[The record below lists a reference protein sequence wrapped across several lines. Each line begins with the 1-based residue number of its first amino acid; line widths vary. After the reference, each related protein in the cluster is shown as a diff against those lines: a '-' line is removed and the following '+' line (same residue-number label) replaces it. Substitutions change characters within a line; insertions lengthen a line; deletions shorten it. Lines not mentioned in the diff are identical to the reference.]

1 MLDNILTKQSL
12 ALIIEGLVT
21 KEHMTYME
29 AVLHF
34 CEERQIDP
42 LDIGKLISPALK
54 SKIEQR
60 QCHQTSYPKA
70 IRFPISC
77 NNEYHQ

>member
-12 ALIIEGLVT
+12 TTTVERLVA

-29 AVLHF
+29 AVLHV

-42 LDIGKLISPALK
+42 LDIGKLVSPAIK
-54 SKIEQR
+54 AKIEAEAM
-60 QCHQTSYPKA
+60 SSNLLPKSNTLS
-70 IRFPISC
+70 FK
-77 NNEYHQ
+77 